1 LDLTIIIIDYSKMDN
16 NQDEKFIDNIT
27 DKLDECRMNLN
38 EILRNIFKQE
48 VKIKEIKNDSSEL
61 KENTFNIKKTISR
74 MNNFIYYF
82 FDNSKKEFIM
92 KNKKSEIHQND
103 EFTRNKIQQNCE
115 FTRNKIQQNDEFT
128 RNKIQQN
135 DEFTINEDL
144 SYKNKSNLDLLLNE
158 ILPSIKEN
166 AKKINSS
173 LDRQLKEVDSMDDN
187 VHDSIDNIRKLNKKI

>member
-1 LDLTIIIIDYSKMDN
+1 MDN

-61 KENTFNIKKTISR
+61 KENTFNIKKTILR

-92 KNKKSEIHQND
+92 KNKKNEIQP
-103 EFTRNKIQQNCE
+103 
-115 FTRNKIQQNDEFT
+115 NKIQQNDEFT
-128 RNKIQQN
+128 RNKIHQN

>member
-1 LDLTIIIIDYSKMDN
+1 MDN

-27 DKLDECRMNLN
+27 DKLDDCRMNLN

-61 KENTFNIKKTISR
+61 NENTYNIKKTISR

-92 KNKKSEIHQND
+92 KNKKNEIQPNKIQQND
-103 EFTRNKIQQNCE
+103 EFTRNKIQQNDE

-166 AKKINSS
+166 AIKINSS

-187 VHDSIDNIRKLNKKI
+187 IHDSIDNMKKLNKKI

>member
-1 LDLTIIIIDYSKMDN
+1 VTKRWRDLFLDLTIIIIDYSKMDN
-16 NQDEKFIDNIT
+16 NQDEKFIYNIT

-61 KENTFNIKKTISR
+61 KENTFNIKKTILR

-92 KNKKSEIHQND
+92 KNKKSKIHQND
-103 EFTRNKIQQNCE
+103 EFTRNKIH
-115 FTRNKIQQNDEFT
+115 QNDEFT
-128 RNKIQQN
+128 RNKIHQN

>member
-1 LDLTIIIIDYSKMDN
+1 MDN
-16 NQDEKFIDNIT
+16 NQDEKFIYNIT

-61 KENTFNIKKTISR
+61 KENTFNIKKTILR

-92 KNKKSEIHQND
+92 KNKKSKIHQND
-103 EFTRNKIQQNCE
+103 EFTRNKIH
-115 FTRNKIQQNDEFT
+115 
-128 RNKIQQN
+128 QN

-173 LDRQLKEVDSMDDN
+173 LDRQLKEVDSMDDS